1 MENNTADIWDRAK
14 KVLKMQ
20 INDADFNTWILN
32 MSPVDMDD
40 NYFLFEVDNDF
51 IKDRID
57 KTLKESILEAFKI
70 VEPKINK
77 IEIRVEQKKSTKEE
91 FPAEKEKKHET
102 EQRILSIFNGGYNNL
117 NPKYVFDTFIVG
129 KSNEFAHAASEAIA
143 RGAKERYNPL
153 FMHGGVGL
161 GKTHLMHAIGN
172 RILKKDPSK
181 KVFYCSSEHFTND
194 LINSLKNDRMVEF
207 RDKYRKLDVLLI
219 DDIQFIAGKD
229 STQEEFFHTFNE
241 LYNAGKH
248 IILSSDRPPKEVD
261 NLEKRL
267 VSRFEWGLIADI
279 QQPDYE
285 TRVAILKKKAETENL
300 EISEEVLRYIAE
312 AVNSNIRE
320 LEGALNRIVAR
331 ASILKKEI
339 NVELVEELF
348 YDIIKTKSKVITKE
362 KIINVISEYYNI
374 PLEEMKSTKRK
385 KDIAK
390 ARQVAMYFLRDI
402 LQLPFMA
409 IGEVFGGKDH
419 TTVMHSV
426 SKVEAE
432 MKSNKYFNKDMI
444 SIKEKI
450 VS

>member
-1 MENNTADIWDRAK
+1 MENNTADIWERTK

-20 INDADFNTWILN
+20 IEESEYNSWILN
-32 MSPVDMDD
+32 LKPVDMDD
-40 NYFLFEVDNDF
+40 NYFLFEVDNLF

-57 KTLKESILEAFKI
+57 KTLKEDIIRAFEI
-70 VEPKINK
+70 VEPKVNK
-77 IEIRVEQKKSTKEE
+77 IEIRVEEKMVQKDELFIEKIKKE
-91 FPAEKEKKHET
+91 P
-102 EQRILSIFNGGYNNL
+102 EQKTLSIFNGGYNNL
-117 NPKYVFDTFIVG
+117 NPKYIFDTFIVG
-129 KSNEFAHAASEAIA
+129 KSNEFAHAAAEAIA

-153 FMHGGVGL
+153 FLHGGVGL

-207 RDKYRKLDVLLI
+207 REKYRKLDVLLI

-279 QQPDYE
+279 QPPDYE
-285 TRVAILKKKAETENL
+285 TRVAILKKKAETENI

-312 AVNSNIRE
+312 TVNSNIR
-320 LEGALNRIVAR
+320 
-331 ASILKKEI
+331 
-339 NVELVEELF
+339 
-348 YDIIKTKSKVITKE
+348 
-362 KIINVISEYYNI
+362 
-374 PLEEMKSTKRK
+374 
-385 KDIAK
+385 
-390 ARQVAMYFLRDI
+390 
-402 LQLPFMA
+402 
-409 IGEVFGGKDH
+409 
-419 TTVMHSV
+419 
-426 SKVEAE
+426 
-432 MKSNKYFNKDMI
+432 
-444 SIKEKI
+444 
-450 VS
+450 

>member
-207 RDKYRKLDVLLI
+207 REKYRKLDVLLI
-219 DDIQFIAGKD
+219 DDIQFIA
-229 STQEEFFHTFNE
+229 
-241 LYNAGKH
+241 
-248 IILSSDRPPKEVD
+248 
-261 NLEKRL
+261 
-267 VSRFEWGLIADI
+267 
-279 QQPDYE
+279 
-285 TRVAILKKKAETENL
+285 
-300 EISEEVLRYIAE
+300 
-312 AVNSNIRE
+312 
-320 LEGALNRIVAR
+320 
-331 ASILKKEI
+331 
-339 NVELVEELF
+339 
-348 YDIIKTKSKVITKE
+348 
-362 KIINVISEYYNI
+362 
-374 PLEEMKSTKRK
+374 
-385 KDIAK
+385 
-390 ARQVAMYFLRDI
+390 
-402 LQLPFMA
+402 
-409 IGEVFGGKDH
+409 
-419 TTVMHSV
+419 
-426 SKVEAE
+426 
-432 MKSNKYFNKDMI
+432 
-444 SIKEKI
+444 
-450 VS
+450 